1 MNIRYTTIAINGVN
15 IELKFN
21 IISYFSYKLKTPTPM
36 SSSMKLIVPELKIKP
51 IKISKEGGRNKGV
64 K

>member
-1 MNIRYTTIAINGVN
+1 
-15 IELKFN
+15 
-21 IISYFSYKLKTPTPM
+21 
-36 SSSMKLIVPELKIKP
+36 MKLIVPELKIKP

>member
-1 MNIRYTTIAINGVN
+1 
-15 IELKFN
+15 
-21 IISYFSYKLKTPTPM
+21 M